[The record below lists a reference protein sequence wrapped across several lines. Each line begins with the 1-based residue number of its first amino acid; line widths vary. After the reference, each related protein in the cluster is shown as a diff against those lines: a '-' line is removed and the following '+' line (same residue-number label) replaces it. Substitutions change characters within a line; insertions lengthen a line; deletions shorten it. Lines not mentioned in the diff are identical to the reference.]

1 MQKTTITPP
10 AMTSI
15 NNITITAPSAA
26 TIGIM
31 EDDDGEIVLPENF
44 SAVVD
49 SNDFELI
56 VVVCELVSLSPLMG
70 TVLKFDEL
78 LEVGISVGTDVVG
91 IIAVSSID
99 DDISLEIGF
108 VNKGVKV
115 DIAIVVVD
123 IVVVVV
129 VAANMKQ

>member
-1 MQKTTITPP
+1 
-10 AMTSI
+10 MTSI
-15 NNITITAPSAA
+15 SNITITAPSAA

-31 EDDDGEIVLPENF
+31 EDDDGDIVLPENF

-49 SNDFELI
+49 SNDIELI

-99 DDISLEIGF
+99 DDISLEIGL
-108 VNKGVKV
+108 VNKGV
-115 DIAIVVVD
+115 VVD
-123 IVVVVV
+123 TVVVVV